1 MNVEQ
6 GVWRRCMGY
15 CVLVRDGKVYK
26 YYNESQA
33 DPEII
38 SVRKPST
45 LSAFKSRCGV
55 KGGQRRSSL
64 EGSKLCSIRRT
75 LSCGR
80 RRKIIS
86 RP

>member
-45 LSAFKSRCGV
+45 LSAFKSKMWR
-55 KGGQRRSSL
+55 KRRAEEKQS
-64 EGSKLCSIRRT
+64 
-75 LSCGR
+75 GR
-80 RRKIIS
+80 E
-86 RP
+86 